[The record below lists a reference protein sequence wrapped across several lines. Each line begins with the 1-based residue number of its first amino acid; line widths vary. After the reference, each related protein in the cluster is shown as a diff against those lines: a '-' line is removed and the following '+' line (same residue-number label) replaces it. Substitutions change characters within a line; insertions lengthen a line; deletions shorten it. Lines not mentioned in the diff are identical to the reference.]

1 MAQQGHLR
9 LATGLTVETA
19 KCAIGQCL
27 GNGKHGLERR
37 HGFVAPQRLEHVRDH
52 ARHVLKPVLV
62 ARRFTRAPHLAL
74 HALQQAL
81 DARSGLA
88 ARQSHI
94 LVERARAGG
103 VGTRKRAVNPVGKLR
118 SGPPLSL
125 RSCPFVGGLHTL
137 DQVGE
142 RRELPARNGLGKRR
156 ELGRLGSN
164 VARRQTSGKLA
175 EQLGCPGRNN
185 EHAYGVGGCC
195 SSFIVLGLLVRFHQL
210 IDDVRI
216 SMGTGMGAGDL
227 NKGRLSSGLGGS
239 LGRGGAL
246 PQRRDLKQHTADIKC
261 RGKLLAHR
269 RLLASKQHDNLSPVV
284 CHGGQQLEQAI
295 RK

>member
-9 LATGLTVETA
+9 LATGLAVETT
-19 KCAIGQCL
+19 KRAIGQCL

-37 HGFVAPQRLEHVRDH
+37 HGLVAPQRLKHVRDH
-52 ARHVLKPVLV
+52 AWHVLKPVLV

-88 ARQSHI
+88 ARQSHVLI
-94 LVERARAGG
+94 EGSRAGG
-103 VGTRKRAVNPVGKLR
+103 IGARKRTVDPVSKLR
-118 SGPPLSL
+118 GGPPLGL
-125 RSCPFVGGLHTL
+125 GGGALVGGLHAL
-137 DQVGE
+137 DQIGE

-175 EQLGCPGRNN
+175 EQLGCPGGHH
-185 EHAYGVGGCC
+185 EYAHGIDGCGGG
-195 SSFIVLGLLVRFHQL
+195 IVDLGLLARFHHL

-216 SMGTGMGAGDL
+216 DTGTGMGPGGFH
-227 NKGRLSSGLGGS
+227 KGRTYDGLWSNRGS
-239 LGRGGAL
+239 AGILV
-246 PQRRDLKQHTADIKC
+246 QRCNLKQHAAGIK
-261 RGKLLAHR
+261 GGSQVLAHR
-269 RLLASKQHDNLSPVV
+269 RLLASEQHDNLSPVV

>member
-175 EQLGCPGRNN
+175 EQLGRPGGHH
-185 EHAYGVGGCC
+185 EYAHGIDGCGGG
-195 SSFIVLGLLVRFHQL
+195 IVDLGLLARFHHL

-216 SMGTGMGAGDL
+216 DTGTGMGPGDFH
-227 NKGRLSSGLGGS
+227 KGRTYDGLWSNRGS
-239 LGRGGAL
+239 AGILV
-246 PQRRDLKQHTADIKC
+246 QRRDLKQHTADIKC

-269 RLLASKQHDNLSPVV
+269 RLLAGKQHDNLSPVV

>member
-9 LATGLTVETA
+9 LATSLTVETA
-19 KCAIGQCL
+19 KCAIGQRL

-62 ARRFTRAPHLAL
+62 ARRLAGAPHLAL
-74 HALQQAL
+74 DALKQAL
-81 DARSGLA
+81 NARGSLA
-88 ARQSHI
+88 ARKTHV
-94 LVERARAGG
+94 LVEAAGARG
-103 VGTRKRAVNPVGKLR
+103 VGTRKRAINPVGKLW

-125 RSCPFVGGLHTL
+125 RSCPFVGCLHTL

-175 EQLGCPGRNN
+175 EQLGCPGRNH
-185 EHAYGVGGCC
+185 EHARGVGVRRGA
-195 SSFIVLGLLVRFHQL
+195 VARHGLLTCRDQVLESIH
-210 IDDVRI
+210 I
-216 SMGTGMGAGDL
+216 SAGAGMGAGHL
-227 NKGRLSSGLGGS
+227 YKKRLSNRRRSGLGRAGV
-239 LGRGGAL
+239 L
-246 PQRRDLKQHTADIKC
+246 PQRGGLKQHTAGIK
-261 RGKLLAHR
+261 GGSQVLAHR
-269 RLLASKQHDNLSPVV
+269 RLLAGKRHDNLSPVV